1 MKLKYNFVLN
11 DVAGQKVAV
20 AVDDVNSDYN
30 NLIKLNDT
38 GVYILEMLKND
49 VTVEEIVNSLKKDF
63 EITPEL
69 DIEKIVND
77 FITKLKEADV
87 LE

>member
-49 VTVEEIVNSLKKDF
+49 VTVEEIVDSIKKDF
-63 EITPEL
+63 EIAPEQ
-69 DIEKIVND
+69 DIAKIVND
-77 FITKLKEADV
+77 FIAKLKEADV